1 MGRYF
6 SIGFIYF
13 MSKGKSLLEY
23 TNFFSPE
30 EYKKNDKM
38 LLKYFQQNQNKVKIM
53 KIYCNICN
61 EYRKLKKNNILYIFK
76 ETVLLFTISV
86 AMKMKRYLK
95 IIFNRNIKN
104 SWFHY

>member
-61 EYRKLKKNNILYIFK
+61 EYRKLKK
-76 ETVLLFTISV
+76 
-86 AMKMKRYLK
+86 K
-95 IIFNRNIKN
+95 IYYTFSRKP
-104 SWFHY
+104 FYCLQ